1 MKKERKDMDYCRRA
15 GIKQGSENFEW
26 QAEVVAAWHFIWSFV
41 SFRCFWLLDIEL
53 AASNM
58 TQKQNVKA
66 MRGSSKWKKKNTNV
80 TIIDQ
85 NNDLFFFDHSK
96 FIKQGQSMIVI
107 QKCWQAS

>member
-58 TQKQNVKA
+58 TQKQMLKPWEVPQ
-66 MRGSSKWKKKNTNV
+66 SEKKNTNV